1 MAKLI
6 ISLTSLAVVLLS
18 SFNSAQGMN
27 CEPFQSQNFL
37 ERLAYNCPR
46 PLIDS
51 ASQSYCCYRGSG
63 EPYCCTF
70 LEMIGLQRRSMDCK
84 PFSNKNIIEQV
95 AFSCPK
101 PFINS
106 DSQAY
111 CCYDKDGN
119 SYCCELPEFLVS
131 TTAYLI
137 VFLLVVLL
145 LTSLISCVCCLCCPC
160 CCLYK
165 RRQSGGGIC

>member
-18 SFNSAQGMN
+18 SFNSAQG
-27 CEPFQSQNFL
+27 
-37 ERLAYNCPR
+37 
-46 PLIDS
+46 
-51 ASQSYCCYRGSG
+51 
-63 EPYCCTF
+63 
-70 LEMIGLQRRSMDCK
+70 SMDCK